1 MRLRRPLVALATLA
15 LLATAAC
22 SADVEGRGDAAPSA
36 GASTTPTPSSAAED
50 PATPAPDL
58 SLGPEPTGVAG
69 GNATKVCGDAL
80 KASEAGTTA
89 FVDSLSKVLEANGKG
104 DTAAANEAEKKLDAA
119 IDTWAAALR
128 TSSSAAT
135 DAQLKTTLAQLA
147 DEVGKLTAD
156 IETIDDTKLGA
167 IQDRLDALCP
177 D

>member
-15 LLATAAC
+15 LLATAGC
-22 SADVEGRGDAAPSA
+22 SADVEGRGDAAPPA
-36 GASTTPTPSSAAED
+36 GATITPTPGSAED
-50 PATPAPDL
+50 PGTPAPDL

-69 GNATKVCGDAL
+69 GNATEVCGDAL

-89 FVDSLSKVLEANGKG
+89 FVDALSKVLEANGKG
-104 DTAAANEAEKKLDAA
+104 DTAAANDAA
-119 IDTWAAALR
+119 KKVDAATDTWAAALR

-147 DEVGKLTAD
+147 DEVDKMTAD